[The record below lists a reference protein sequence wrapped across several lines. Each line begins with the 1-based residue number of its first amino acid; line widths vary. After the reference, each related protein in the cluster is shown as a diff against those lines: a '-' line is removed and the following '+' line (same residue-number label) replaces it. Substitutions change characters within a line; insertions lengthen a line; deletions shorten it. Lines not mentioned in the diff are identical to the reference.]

1 MKKLK
6 DNWYMIGFVF
16 KFAPA
21 MFILKILT
29 MFTSLAV
36 NIGFNI
42 FFFKKVVDSM
52 QYGGDFRDVL
62 CYICAIGALIVL
74 DGILSSIFAE
84 KINPVGTLKIH
95 KGMQRLI
102 MEKIKTVDLEKY
114 DDPDFYNSYI
124 LAVSEADNCSIRS
137 FNILTSFISN
147 IIAMLSFSGIAIF
160 YDPMLIVFAIIPII
174 VSTVCGIRQSRITV
188 AKREESILYERKSEY
203 FKRVFYLQQYAK
215 ELRIYPSMNGKLT
228 DEFNESVDSRIKITG
243 RYAPKLIFINFIS
256 NNFQV
261 LFGVLLMSVYISWR
275 IIVQGSLSA
284 GLFVAMFTAVNN
296 FMYSVGAVFNSVPQ
310 ITENGLYAE
319 KVMKI
324 LNYKS
329 GINGSGTLAAS
340 ENELRESFCEIE
352 CVNVGFKYPGSDKYV
367 LKNINLKFR
376 SGERIAL
383 VGFNS
388 AGKTTLIKLIM
399 RLYDPTEG
407 EILINGINIR
417 KYDAETYRRLFQV
430 VFQDFQLY
438 AFSLASNIMMR
449 NTSAADD
456 DIIDDAL
463 DRSDLAEFKELKER
477 NLTKEFD
484 GDGLVPSGGQAQK
497 IAIARALA
505 ANCGKIVI
513 MDEASSALDPASE
526 YAVNKSVFDNS
537 SGKSMIIISHRLS
550 TVQYADR
557 IYYLSEGRVTECGTH
572 EELIG
577 LQGEYCSMYEKQAES
592 YRI

>member
-6 DNWYMIGFVF
+6 DNRYMIGFVF

-74 DGILSSIFAE
+74 DGILSSVLTE

-188 AKREESILYERKSEY
+188 AKREESVLYERKSEY

-319 KVMKI
+319 KIMKI
-324 LNYKS
+324 LNYQS
-329 GINGSGTLAAS
+329 RINGSGTLAAS

-367 LKNINLKFR
+367 LKNINLKLR

-383 VGFNS
+383 VGFNG

-407 EILINGINIR
+407 EILINGINIK
-417 KYDAETYRRLFQV
+417 KYDAETYRKLFQV

-456 DIIDDAL
+456 YVIDDAL
-463 DRSDLAEFKELKER
+463 DRSDLTDFKELKER

-557 IYYLSEGRVTECGTH
+557 IYCLSEGRVTECGTH

>member
-6 DNWYMIGFVF
+6 DNWYMIRFVF
-16 KFAPA
+16 KFAPT

-42 FFFKKVVDSM
+42 FFLKKVVDSM
-52 QYGGDFRDVL
+52 QYGGNFKEVL
-62 CYICAIGALIVL
+62 WYICVIGALIVF
-74 DGILSSIFAE
+74 DGILSSAFTE

-95 KGMQRLI
+95 KGMQRLL

-124 LAVSEADNCSIRS
+124 LAISEADNCSIRS

-147 IIAMLSFSGIAIF
+147 MISMLSFSGIAIF

-174 VSTVCGIRQSRITV
+174 VSTLCGIRQSRITV
-188 AKREESILYERKSEY
+188 AKREESVLYERKSEY
-203 FKRVFYLQQYAK
+203 SKRVFYLQQYAK
-215 ELRIYPSMNGKLT
+215 ELRLYPSMNNKLM
-228 DEFNESVDSRIKITG
+228 DEFKESVDSRTKIISK
-243 RYAPKLIFINFIS
+243 YAPKLIFINFIS

-296 FMYSVGAVFNSVPQ
+296 FMYSVGAIFNSVPQ

-324 LNYKS
+324 LNYQSEISKS
-329 GINGSGTLAAS
+329 STLVVP
-340 ENELRESFCEIE
+340 ENELQESFCEIE
-352 CVNVGFKYPGSDKYV
+352 CVNVSFKYPGSDKYV
-367 LKNINLKFR
+367 LKNINLKLK

-383 VGFNS
+383 VGFNG

-407 EILINGINIR
+407 EILINGVNIK
-417 KYDAETYRRLFQV
+417 KYDAGTYRKLFQV

-449 NTSAADD
+449 NTSVTDD
-456 DIIDDAL
+456 NVIDDAL
-463 DRSDLAEFKELKER
+463 DKSDLPEFKELKER

-484 GDGLVPSGGQAQK
+484 SDGLVPSGGQAQK

-505 ANCGKIVI
+505 ANSGNIVI

-526 YAVNKSVFDNS
+526 YAINKSVFDNS
-537 SGKSMIIISHRLS
+537 LGKSMIIISHRLS

-557 IYYLSEGRVTECGTH
+557 IYYLNEGEVAECGTH
-572 EELIG
+572 EELID
-577 LQGEYCSMYEKQAES
+577 LQGEYYSMYEKQAES

>member
-6 DNWYMIGFVF
+6 DNWYMIRFVF
-16 KFAPA
+16 KFAPT

-42 FFFKKVVDSM
+42 FFLKKVVDSM
-52 QYGGDFRDVL
+52 QYGGNFKEVL
-62 CYICAIGALIVL
+62 WYICVIGALIVF
-74 DGILSSIFAE
+74 DGILSSAFTE

-95 KGMQRLI
+95 KGMQRLLI
-102 MEKIKTVDLEKY
+102 EKIKTVDLEKY

-124 LAVSEADNCSIRS
+124 LAISEADNCSIRS

-147 IIAMLSFSGIAIF
+147 MISMLSFSGIAIF

-174 VSTVCGIRQSRITV
+174 VSTLCGIRQSRITV
-188 AKREESILYERKSEY
+188 AKREESVLYKRKSEY
-203 FKRVFYLQQYAK
+203 SKRVFYLQQYAK
-215 ELRIYPSMNGKLT
+215 ELRTYPSMNNKLM
-228 DEFNESVDSRIKITG
+228 DEFKESVDSRTKIISK
-243 RYAPKLIFINFIS
+243 YAPKLIFINFIS

-296 FMYSVGAVFNSVPQ
+296 FMYSVGAIFNSVPQ

-324 LNYKS
+324 LNYQSEISKS
-329 GINGSGTLAAS
+329 STLVVP
-340 ENELRESFCEIE
+340 ENELQESFCEIE
-352 CVNVGFKYPGSDKYV
+352 CVNVSFKYPGSDKYV
-367 LKNINLKFR
+367 LKNINLKLK

-383 VGFNS
+383 VGFNG

-407 EILINGINIR
+407 EILINGVNIK
-417 KYDAETYRRLFQV
+417 KYDAGTYRKLFQV

-449 NTSAADD
+449 NTSVTDD
-456 DIIDDAL
+456 NVIDDAL
-463 DRSDLAEFKELKER
+463 DKSDLPEFKELKER

-484 GDGLVPSGGQAQK
+484 SDGLVPSGGQAQK

-505 ANCGKIVI
+505 ANSGNIVI

-526 YAVNKSVFDNS
+526 YAINKSVFDNS
-537 SGKSMIIISHRLS
+537 LGKSMIIISHRLS

-557 IYYLSEGRVTECGTH
+557 IYYLNEGEVAECGTH
-572 EELIG
+572 EELID
-577 LQGEYCSMYEKQAES
+577 LQGEYYSMYEKQAES